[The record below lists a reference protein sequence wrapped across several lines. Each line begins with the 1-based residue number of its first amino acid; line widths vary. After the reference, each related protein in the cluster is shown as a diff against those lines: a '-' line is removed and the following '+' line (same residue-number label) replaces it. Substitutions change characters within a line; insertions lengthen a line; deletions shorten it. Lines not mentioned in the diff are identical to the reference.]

1 MLAVTNPSTDVTLT
15 ITANENSVIT
25 FSFIVTFIII
35 DPCIYTNLL
44 NETIPDMY
52 TTVLKPGITSFQMN
66 LVNDTISLNISNNIN
81 GTNFCVN
88 RTYSITSSPIS
99 NSTYTPNVLN
109 NYLAIPSPLF
119 GNISIS

>member
-1 MLAVTNPSTDVTLT
+1 MIRV
-15 ITANENSVIT
+15 
-25 FSFIVTFIII
+25 FI
-35 DPCIYTNLL
+35 NLL